1 VQSFYCSFNSFKI
14 NDALDSNEIVNNQN
28 HSRVVT
34 ILKANKANTSDINEK
49 IKALGFYNERIKFI
63 KKGLDQQQIRYKL

>member
-1 VQSFYCSFNSFKI
+1 MVQLFYCSFNCFKI

-34 ILKANKANTSDINEK
+34 ILKANTSDINEK

-63 KKGLDQQQIRYKL
+63 KKGLDQQQTDQI